1 MSEPHTTHLK
11 AYRGESYPDDEWNR
25 ALALSLRVHLMVA
38 DWGYQHGRSLD
49 HVEALTSGFCEW
61 VTDVMKAA
69 GRVSATTAPKVKTGA
84 DWISAQ
90 LKINERKVEVSV
102 NTRGYIEIS
111 YSWPGAQG
119 CIPFCGQQNQDSQQT
134 IRVEA
139 LLETINNIR
148 AI

>member
-1 MSEPHTTHLK
+1 MSGPHTTFLK

-38 DWGYQHGRSLD
+38 DWGCQHGRSLD
-49 HVEALTSGFCEW
+49 HVEALTTGLCAW

-69 GRVSATTAPKVKTGA
+69 GHVDATTAPTVKTGT

-111 YSWPGAQG
+111 FSWPGSQG
-119 CIPFCGQQNQDSQQT
+119 SIPFCGQQTQDGQQT
-134 IRVEA
+134 IWVES
-139 LLETINNIR
+139 LLETINNLRVI
-148 AI
+148 